1 MCWAPPQVD
10 CYIHT
15 PRHFFFGGHFL
26 GPPSL
31 IFPYRYAYFAL
42 FWPLKYKYLSVSL
55 PMVNYFHYLKGRTQ
69 AYRYISLHIANLE
82 KLKNMCFLLR
92 KRDFPF
98 FCDMYI
104 FRSVSTYCSFSFKR
118 SLDAHMC
125 IPNLRIERTVS
136 TCLAG
141 YLLTLFPE
149 SYYAQIDVPS
159 WPWPWKWIRILARV
173 MVF

>member
-1 MCWAPPQVD
+1 M
-10 CYIHT
+10 
-15 PRHFFFGGHFL
+15 
-26 GPPSL
+26 

-42 FWPLKYKYLSVSL
+42 FWPLTYKYLSVSL

-125 IPNLRIERTVS
+125 IPNLKIERTVS

-141 YLLTLFPE
+141 YLLTLFPK
-149 SYYAQIDVPS
+149 SYYAKLMCLPDHGLGS
-159 WPWPWKWIRILARV
+159 GYEFSRGLWFSKLILTLIFVSATAKNTYIFFV
-173 MVF
+173 EI